1 MNVLADMS
9 DLMKNFSSIMNG
21 KEIPDNIKEML
32 NSFSNKSNNSASNT
46 ADGSSNNTTKN
57 VANNSSDNTNNKDQ
71 SNSSHFDTQESC
83 QRTSNN
89 SFNNSSNNCAE
100 NSSPFDGIDFDTMM
114 KMQKIISSMNSS
126 SNSSGANLLRSLK
139 PYLKPSRQAKV
150 DECIQLLSLEKAFS
164 LMNNS
169 NISNRW

>member
-32 NSFSNKSNNSASNT
+32 NSFANKSNNSSSNM
-46 ADGSSNNTTKN
+46 ADGSSDNTTKN
-57 VANNSSDNTNNKDQ
+57 IASNVSNNANNKEQSSN
-71 SNSSHFDTQESC
+71 SHFDTQESYH
-83 QRTSNN
+83 RNSNN
-89 SFNNSSNNCAE
+89 SSDNCAE

>member
-32 NSFSNKSNNSASNT
+32 NSFANKSNNSSSNM
-46 ADGSSNNTTKN
+46 ADGSSDNTTKN
-57 VANNSSDNTNNKDQ
+57 IASNVSNNANNKEQ
-71 SNSSHFDTQESC
+71 SNNSHFDTQESYH
-83 QRTSNN
+83 RNSNN
-89 SFNNSSNNCAE
+89 SSDNCAE

>member
-1 MNVLADMS
+1 MADMS

-71 SNSSHFDTQESC
+71 SNSSHFDTQESG
-83 QRTSNN
+83 QRTS
-89 SFNNSSNNCAE
+89 NNSSNNCAE

>member
-1 MNVLADMS
+1 MADMS

-32 NSFSNKSNNSASNT
+32 NSFTNKSNNSSSNM
-46 ADGSSNNTTKN
+46 ADGSSDNTTKN
-57 VANNSSDNTNNKDQ
+57 VASNVSNNANNKEQ
-71 SNSSHFDTQESC
+71 SNNSHFDTQESYH
-83 QRTSNN
+83 RNSNN
-89 SFNNSSNNCAE
+89 SSDNCAE

>member
-1 MNVLADMS
+1 MADMS

-32 NSFSNKSNNSASNT
+32 NSFSNKSNNSSSNT

-71 SNSSHFDTQESC
+71 SNSSHFDTQGSY
-83 QRTSNN
+83 QRN
-89 SFNNSSNNCAE
+89 SNNSSNNCAE

-169 NISNRW
+169 NISKRW

>member
-1 MNVLADMS
+1 MADMS

-32 NSFSNKSNNSASNT
+32 NSFANKSNNSSSNM
-46 ADGSSNNTTKN
+46 ADGSSDNTTRNIASN
-57 VANNSSDNTNNKDQ
+57 VSNNANNKEQ
-71 SNSSHFDTQESC
+71 SNNSHFDTQESYH
-83 QRTSNN
+83 RNSNN
-89 SFNNSSNNCAE
+89 SSDNCAE

-169 NISNRW
+169 NLSNRW

>member
-21 KEIPDNIKEML
+21 KEMPDNIKEML
-32 NSFSNKSNNSASNT
+32 NSFANKSNNSSSNM
-46 ADGSSNNTTKN
+46 ADGSSDNTTKN
-57 VANNSSDNTNNKDQ
+57 IASNVSNNANNKEQ
-71 SNSSHFDTQESC
+71 SNNSHFDTQESYH
-83 QRTSNN
+83 RNSNN
-89 SFNNSSNNCAE
+89 SSDNCAE

-169 NISNRW
+169 NLSNRW

>member
-1 MNVLADMS
+1 MADMS

-32 NSFSNKSNNSASNT
+32 NSFSNKSNNSSSNM
-46 ADGSSNNTTKN
+46 ADGSSNNTSKN
-57 VANNSSDNTNNKDQ
+57 IASNVSNNANNKDQ
-71 SNSSHFDTQESC
+71 SNNSHFDTQGSY
-83 QRTSNN
+83 QRN
-89 SFNNSSNNCAE
+89 SNNSSNNCAE

>member
-32 NSFSNKSNNSASNT
+32 NSFTNKSNNSSSNM
-46 ADGSSNNTTKN
+46 ADGSSDNTTKN
-57 VANNSSDNTNNKDQ
+57 IASNVSNNANNKEQ
-71 SNSSHFDTQESC
+71 SNNSHFDTQESYH
-83 QRTSNN
+83 RNSNN
-89 SFNNSSNNCAE
+89 SSDNCAE

-139 PYLKPSRQAKV
+139 PYLKPSRQAKI

>member
-1 MNVLADMS
+1 MADMS

-32 NSFSNKSNNSASNT
+32 NSFANKSNNSSSNM
-46 ADGSSNNTTKN
+46 ADGSSDNTTKN
-57 VANNSSDNTNNKDQ
+57 IASNVSNNANNKEQ
-71 SNSSHFDTQESC
+71 SNNSHFDTQESYH
-83 QRTSNN
+83 RNSNN
-89 SFNNSSNNCAE
+89 SSDNCAE

-169 NISNRW
+169 NLSNRWW

>member
-1 MNVLADMS
+1 LADMS

-32 NSFSNKSNNSASNT
+32 NSFANKSNNSSSNM
-46 ADGSSNNTTKN
+46 ADGSSDNTTKN
-57 VANNSSDNTNNKDQ
+57 IASNVSNNANNKEQ
-71 SNSSHFDTQESC
+71 SNNSHFDTQESYH
-83 QRTSNN
+83 RNSNN
-89 SFNNSSNNCAE
+89 SSDNCAE

-169 NISNRW
+169 NLSNRWW

>member
-1 MNVLADMS
+1 MADMS

-32 NSFSNKSNNSASNT
+32 NSFANKSNNSSSNM
-46 ADGSSNNTTKN
+46 ADGSSDNTTKN
-57 VANNSSDNTNNKDQ
+57 KASNVSNNANNKEQ
-71 SNSSHFDTQESC
+71 SNNSHFDTQESYH
-83 QRTSNN
+83 RNSNN
-89 SFNNSSNNCAE
+89 SSDNCAE

>member
-1 MNVLADMS
+1 MADMS

-32 NSFSNKSNNSASNT
+32 NSFTNKSNNSSSNM
-46 ADGSSNNTTKN
+46 ADGSSDNTTKN
-57 VANNSSDNTNNKDQ
+57 IASNVSNNANNKEQ
-71 SNSSHFDTQESC
+71 SNNSHFDTQESYH
-83 QRTSNN
+83 RNSNN
-89 SFNNSSNNCAE
+89 SSDNCAE
-100 NSSPFDGIDFDTMM
+100 NSSPFNGIDFDTMM

>member
-1 MNVLADMS
+1 MADMS

-21 KEIPDNIKEML
+21 KEIPANIKEML
-32 NSFSNKSNNSASNT
+32 NSFANKSNNSSSNM
-46 ADGSSNNTTKN
+46 ADGSSDNTTKN
-57 VANNSSDNTNNKDQ
+57 IASNVSNNANNKEQ
-71 SNSSHFDTQESC
+71 SNNSHFDTQESYH
-83 QRTSNN
+83 RNSNN
-89 SFNNSSNNCAE
+89 SSDNCAE

-169 NISNRW
+169 NLSNRW

>member
-1 MNVLADMS
+1 MADMS

-21 KEIPDNIKEML
+21 KDIPDNIKEML
-32 NSFSNKSNNSASNT
+32 NSFANKSNNSSSNM
-46 ADGSSNNTTKN
+46 ADGSSDNTTKN
-57 VANNSSDNTNNKDQ
+57 IASNVSNNANNKEQ
-71 SNSSHFDTQESC
+71 SNNSHFDTQESYH
-83 QRTSNN
+83 RNSNN
-89 SFNNSSNNCAE
+89 SSDNCAE

-169 NISNRW
+169 NLSNRW

>member
-1 MNVLADMS
+1 MADMS

-21 KEIPDNIKEML
+21 KEIPDNIKELL
-32 NSFSNKSNNSASNT
+32 NSSSSNM
-46 ADGSSNNTTKN
+46 ADGSSDNTTKN
-57 VANNSSDNTNNKDQ
+57 IASNVSNNANNKEQ
-71 SNSSHFDTQESC
+71 SNNSHFDTQESYH
-83 QRTSNN
+83 RN
-89 SFNNSSNNCAE
+89 FNNSSDNCAE

-114 KMQKIISSMNSS
+114 KMQKISSMNSS

-169 NISNRW
+169 NLSNRW

>member
-1 MNVLADMS
+1 MADMS

-32 NSFSNKSNNSASNT
+32 NSFTNKSNNSSSNM
-46 ADGSSNNTTKN
+46 ADGSSDNTTKN
-57 VANNSSDNTNNKDQ
+57 IASNVSNNANNKEQ
-71 SNSSHFDTQESC
+71 SNNSHFDTQESYH
-83 QRTSNN
+83 RN
-89 SFNNSSNNCAE
+89 SNNSSNNCAE

>member
-1 MNVLADMS
+1 MADMS

-32 NSFSNKSNNSASNT
+32 NSFANKSNNSSSNM
-46 ADGSSNNTTKN
+46 ADGSSDNTTKN
-57 VANNSSDNTNNKDQ
+57 ITSNVSNNANNKEQ
-71 SNSSHFDTQESC
+71 SNNSHFDTQESYH
-83 QRTSNN
+83 RN
-89 SFNNSSNNCAE
+89 SNNSSNNCAE

-169 NISNRW
+169 NLSNRW

>member
-21 KEIPDNIKEML
+21 KDIPDNIKEML
-32 NSFSNKSNNSASNT
+32 NSFANKSNNSSSNM
-46 ADGSSNNTTKN
+46 ADGSSDNTTKN
-57 VANNSSDNTNNKDQ
+57 IASNVSNNANNKEQSNNSHFNIQESYHRNSNNSSD
-71 SNSSHFDTQESC
+71 
-83 QRTSNN
+83 
-89 SFNNSSNNCAE
+89 NCAE

-169 NISNRW
+169 NLSNRW

>member
-1 MNVLADMS
+1 MADMS

-21 KEIPDNIKEML
+21 KDIPDNIKEML
-32 NSFSNKSNNSASNT
+32 NSFANKSNNSSSNM
-46 ADGSSNNTTKN
+46 ADGSSDNTTKN
-57 VANNSSDNTNNKDQ
+57 IASNVSNNANNKEQSNNSHFNIQESYHRNSNNSSD
-71 SNSSHFDTQESC
+71 
-83 QRTSNN
+83 
-89 SFNNSSNNCAE
+89 NCAE

-169 NISNRW
+169 NLSNRW

>member
-1 MNVLADMS
+1 MADMS

-32 NSFSNKSNNSASNT
+32 NSFANKSNNSSSNM
-46 ADGSSNNTTKN
+46 ADGSSDNTTKN
-57 VANNSSDNTNNKDQ
+57 IASNVSNNANNKEQ
-71 SNSSHFDTQESC
+71 SNNSHFDTQESYH
-83 QRTSNN
+83 RNSNN
-89 SFNNSSNNCAE
+89 SSDNCAE

>member
-32 NSFSNKSNNSASNT
+32 NSFANKSNNSSSNMV
-46 ADGSSNNTTKN
+46 DGSSDNTTKN
-57 VANNSSDNTNNKDQ
+57 IASNVSNNANNKEQ
-71 SNSSHFDTQESC
+71 SNNSHFDTQESYH
-83 QRTSNN
+83 RNSNN
-89 SFNNSSNNCAE
+89 SSDNCAE

-169 NISNRW
+169 NLSNRW

>member
-1 MNVLADMS
+1 MADMS
-9 DLMKNFSSIMNG
+9 DLMKNFSSIMNV

-32 NSFSNKSNNSASNT
+32 NSFTNKSNNSSSNMV
-46 ADGSSNNTTKN
+46 DGSSDNTTKN
-57 VANNSSDNTNNKDQ
+57 IASNVSNNANNKEQ
-71 SNSSHFDTQESC
+71 SNNSHFDTQESYH
-83 QRTSNN
+83 RNSNN
-89 SFNNSSNNCAE
+89 SSDNCAE

-139 PYLKPSRQAKV
+139 PYLKPSRQAKI

>member
-1 MNVLADMS
+1 MADMS
-9 DLMKNFSSIMNG
+9 DLMKNFSSMMNG

-32 NSFSNKSNNSASNT
+32 NSFANKSNNSSSNM
-46 ADGSSNNTTKN
+46 AAGSSDNTTKN
-57 VANNSSDNTNNKDQ
+57 IASNVSNNANNKEQ
-71 SNSSHFDTQESC
+71 SNNSHFDTQESYH
-83 QRTSNN
+83 RNSNN
-89 SFNNSSNNCAE
+89 SSDNCAE

-169 NISNRW
+169 NLSNRW

>member
-1 MNVLADMS
+1 MADMS

-32 NSFSNKSNNSASNT
+32 NSFSNKSNNSSSNT
-46 ADGSSNNTTKN
+46 ADGSSNNTSKN
-57 VANNSSDNTNNKDQ
+57 IASNVSNNANNKDQ
-71 SNSSHFDTQESC
+71 SNNSHFDTQGSG
-83 QRTSNN
+83 QRTS
-89 SFNNSSNNCAE
+89 NNSSNNCAE

>member
-32 NSFSNKSNNSASNT
+32 NSFANKSNNSSSNM
-46 ADGSSNNTTKN
+46 ADGSSDNTTKN
-57 VANNSSDNTNNKDQ
+57 IASNVSNNANNKEQ
-71 SNSSHFDTQESC
+71 SNNSHFDTQESYH
-83 QRTSNN
+83 RNSNN
-89 SFNNSSNNCAE
+89 SSDNCAE

-169 NISNRW
+169 NLSNRW

>member
-1 MNVLADMS
+1 LADMS

-32 NSFSNKSNNSASNT
+32 NSFANKSNNSSSNM
-46 ADGSSNNTTKN
+46 ADGSSDNTAKNIASNVSNN
-57 VANNSSDNTNNKDQ
+57 ANNKEQ
-71 SNSSHFDTQESC
+71 SNNSHFDTQESYH
-83 QRTSNN
+83 RNSNN
-89 SFNNSSNNCAE
+89 SSDNCAE

-169 NISNRW
+169 NLSNRWW

>member
-1 MNVLADMS
+1 MADMS

-32 NSFSNKSNNSASNT
+32 NSFTNKSNNSSSNM
-46 ADGSSNNTTKN
+46 ADGSSDNTTKN
-57 VANNSSDNTNNKDQ
+57 VASNVSNNANNKEQ
-71 SNSSHFDTQESC
+71 SNNSHFDTQESYH
-83 QRTSNN
+83 RNSNN
-89 SFNNSSNNCAE
+89 SSDNCAE
-100 NSSPFDGIDFDTMM
+100 NSSPFDGLDFDTMM

-139 PYLKPSRQAKV
+139 PYLKPSRQAKI

>member
-32 NSFSNKSNNSASNT
+32 NSFSNKSNNSSSNM

-57 VANNSSDNTNNKDQ
+57 VANNVSNTANNKDQ
-71 SNSSHFDTQESC
+71 SNNSHFDTQESG
-83 QRTSNN
+83 QRTS
-89 SFNNSSNNCAE
+89 NNSSNNCAE

>member
-1 MNVLADMS
+1 MADMS
-9 DLMKNFSSIMNG
+9 DLMKNFSSMMNG

-32 NSFSNKSNNSASNT
+32 SSFANKSNNSSSNM
-46 ADGSSNNTTKN
+46 ADGSSNNTSKN
-57 VANNSSDNTNNKDQ
+57 VASNVSNNSNNKEQ
-71 SNSSHFDTQESC
+71 SNNSHFDTQESC
-83 QRTSNN
+83 QRN
-89 SFNNSSNNCAE
+89 SNNCTE

>member
-1 MNVLADMS
+1 MADMS

-32 NSFSNKSNNSASNT
+32 NSFANKSNNSSSNM
-46 ADGSSNNTTKN
+46 ADGSSDNTTKN
-57 VANNSSDNTNNKDQ
+57 IASNVSNNANNTEQ
-71 SNSSHFDTQESC
+71 SNNSHFDTQESYH
-83 QRTSNN
+83 RNSNN
-89 SFNNSSNNCAE
+89 SSDNCAE

-169 NISNRW
+169 NLSNRW

>member
-1 MNVLADMS
+1 MADIS

-32 NSFSNKSNNSASNT
+32 NSFANKSNNSSSNM
-46 ADGSSNNTTKN
+46 ADGSSDNTTKN
-57 VANNSSDNTNNKDQ
+57 IASNVSNNANNKEQ
-71 SNSSHFDTQESC
+71 SNNSHFDTQESYH
-83 QRTSNN
+83 RNSNN
-89 SFNNSSNNCAE
+89 SSDNCAE

-169 NISNRW
+169 NLSNRW

>member
-1 MNVLADMS
+1 VNVLADMS

-32 NSFSNKSNNSASNT
+32 NSFANKSNNSSSNM
-46 ADGSSNNTTKN
+46 ADGSSDNTTKN
-57 VANNSSDNTNNKDQ
+57 IASNVSNNANNKEQ
-71 SNSSHFDTQESC
+71 SNNSHFDTQESYH
-83 QRTSNN
+83 RNSNN
-89 SFNNSSNNCAE
+89 SSDNCAE

-169 NISNRW
+169 NLSNRW

>member
-1 MNVLADMS
+1 MVNVLADMS

-32 NSFSNKSNNSASNT
+32 NSFANKSNNSSSNM
-46 ADGSSNNTTKN
+46 ADGSSDNTTKN
-57 VANNSSDNTNNKDQ
+57 IASNVSNNANNKEQ
-71 SNSSHFDTQESC
+71 SNNSHFDTQESYHKN
-83 QRTSNN
+83 SNN
-89 SFNNSSNNCAE
+89 SSDNCAE

>member
-32 NSFSNKSNNSASNT
+32 NSFSNKSNNSSSNM

-57 VANNSSDNTNNKDQ
+57 VANNVSNTANNKDQ
-71 SNSSHFDTQESC
+71 SNNSHFDTQESG
-83 QRTSNN
+83 QRTS
-89 SFNNSSNNCAE
+89 NNSSNNCAE

-169 NISNRW
+169 NISKRW

>member
-1 MNVLADMS
+1 MADMS
-9 DLMKNFSSIMNG
+9 DLMNNFSSIMNG

-32 NSFSNKSNNSASNT
+32 NSFTNKSNNSSSNM
-46 ADGSSNNTTKN
+46 ADGSSDNTTKN
-57 VANNSSDNTNNKDQ
+57 IASNVSNNANNKEQ
-71 SNSSHFDTQESC
+71 SNNSHFDTQESYH
-83 QRTSNN
+83 RN
-89 SFNNSSNNCAE
+89 FNNSSDNCAE
-100 NSSPFDGIDFDTMM
+100 NSSPFDGIDFDTIM

-139 PYLKPSRQAKV
+139 PYLKPSRQAKI

>member
-1 MNVLADMS
+1 MADMS

-32 NSFSNKSNNSASNT
+32 NSFTNKSNNSSSNM
-46 ADGSSNNTTKN
+46 ADGSSDNTTKN
-57 VANNSSDNTNNKDQ
+57 IASNVSNNANNKEQ
-71 SNSSHFDTQESC
+71 SNNSHFDTQESYH
-83 QRTSNN
+83 RNSNN
-89 SFNNSSNNCAE
+89 SSDNCAE

>member
-32 NSFSNKSNNSASNT
+32 NSFANKSNNSSSNM
-46 ADGSSNNTTKN
+46 ADGSSDNTTKN
-57 VANNSSDNTNNKDQ
+57 ITSNVSNNANNKEQ
-71 SNSSHFDTQESC
+71 SNNSHFDTQESYH
-83 QRTSNN
+83 RNSNN
-89 SFNNSSNNCAE
+89 SSDNCAE

-169 NISNRW
+169 NLSNRW

>member
-1 MNVLADMS
+1 MADMS

-32 NSFSNKSNNSASNT
+32 NSFANKSNNSSSNM
-46 ADGSSNNTTKN
+46 ADGSSDNTTRNIASN
-57 VANNSSDNTNNKDQ
+57 VSNNANNKEQ
-71 SNSSHFDTQESC
+71 SNNSHFDTQESYH
-83 QRTSNN
+83 RNSNN
-89 SFNNSSNNCAE
+89 SSDNCAE

-150 DECIQLLSLEKAFS
+150 DECLQLLSLEKAFS

-169 NISNRW
+169 NLSNRW